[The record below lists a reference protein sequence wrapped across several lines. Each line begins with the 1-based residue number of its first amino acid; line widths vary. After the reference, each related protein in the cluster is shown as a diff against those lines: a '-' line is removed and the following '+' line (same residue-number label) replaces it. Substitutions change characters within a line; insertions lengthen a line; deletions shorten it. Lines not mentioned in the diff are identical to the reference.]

1 MRILFMGTPDFAEV
15 VLSYIVSAGHEVV
28 SVISQPDR
36 KKGRGQKVVYTPVHQ
51 FAEEK
56 GLSFFAPESIKNG
69 ELMEVL
75 ESTKPDMIVVVAYG
89 KILPEYVLNY
99 PKFGCINVHASLLPK
114 YRGAAPIQWAVI
126 NGEKTTG
133 VTTMF
138 MEKGL
143 DTGDMLLKEE
153 VAIGDDETSEELFNR
168 LSHVGGKLILKTIE
182 MAEKGELEPEK
193 QNESESSYASMIDKK
208 MGLISWSDNVFK
220 IKNLVRGLNSWPLAY
235 TYYKGS
241 LLKVGSVNVYEEAHN
256 EPFGKIKKA
265 SSKEGLFVY
274 ASGGVIEIL
283 TCQAEGKKMMSA
295 KDYLMGHSLEIGEI
309 LGGN

>member
-15 VLSYIVSAGHEVV
+15 VLSYIINAGHEVV
-28 SVISQPDR
+28 GVISQPDR
-36 KKGRGQKVVYTPVHQ
+36 KKGRGQKVVFTPVHA
-51 FAEEK
+51 FAEEHN
-56 GLSFFAPESIKNG
+56 LRFFAPESIKNG
-69 ELMEVL
+69 ELCEVL
-75 ESTKPDMIVVVAYG
+75 EDTRPDMIVVVAYG

-99 PKFGCINVHASLLPK
+99 PKYGCINVHASLLPK
-114 YRGAAPIQWAVI
+114 YRGAAPIQWAII

-153 VAIGDDETSEELFNR
+153 VTIGENETAEELFDR

-182 MAEKGELEPEK
+182 AAEKGELKPEK
-193 QNESESSYASMIDKK
+193 QNENESSYASMIDKK
-208 MGLISWSDNVFK
+208 MGEINWSDNIFK
-220 IKNLVRGLNSWPLAY
+220 IKNLVRGLNSWPLSY

-241 LLKVGSVNVYEEAHN
+241 LLKVGSVRAIPETHN

-274 ASGGVIEIL
+274 AEGGVLEIL

-295 KDYLMGHSLEIGEI
+295 KDYLMGHSLTEGEI